1 MFDTEEYYGGLYDSP
16 SELEEEEQEEFD
28 YGDYI
33 DYVYDSYKDNL
44 LTKDFG
50 GADNE

>member
-16 SELEEEEQEEFD
+16 SELEEEQEEFD

-33 DYVYDSYKDNL
+33 DYVYDSYKDDL

-50 GADNE
+50 GVDNE